1 MQSRLRIEYGM
12 QLDRESVRIILVN
25 LDPMGVLLRKRRRL
39 KRRQYINKGPN
50 FVFHIDGCDKLKRY
64 GLCVHG
70 CIDGFSRKIMWLRA
84 AYSNNDPYIVCK
96 FYAQCARENNGVPC
110 VIRSDR
116 GTENVNIELMQTILR
131 YEHDDIRGVLGTSFM
146 YGRSTSN
153 ERIECWWSKFP
164 MLGMQTWIN
173 HFTDLVQFGIL
184 DVSQTLDIEC
194 IPFCYLDLLQ
204 RELDLIA
211 RQWNCHYIRAS
222 KRCVAPFG
230 KPDIMFYLPTLYG
243 THSYLKDLNPE
254 LHAHLETILTRQ
266 PDRIH
271 NLYTE
276 IFETVLQEKVISQPN
291 TLDEA
296 SDMCAVL
303 LDKIYE
309 ELLEDG

>member
-50 FVFHIDGCDKLKRY
+50 FVFHIDGWDKLKRY

-146 YGRSTSN
+146 CNELRVIWPVPHEILSVITRST
-153 ERIECWWSKFP
+153 I
-164 MLGMQTWIN
+164 T
-173 HFTDLVQFGIL
+173 T
-184 DVSQTLDIEC
+184 
-194 IPFCYLDLLQ
+194 
-204 RELDLIA
+204 
-211 RQWNCHYIRAS
+211 
-222 KRCVAPFG
+222 
-230 KPDIMFYLPTLYG
+230 
-243 THSYLKDLNPE
+243 
-254 LHAHLETILTRQ
+254 
-266 PDRIH
+266 
-271 NLYTE
+271 
-276 IFETVLQEKVISQPN
+276 
-291 TLDEA
+291 
-296 SDMCAVL
+296 
-303 LDKIYE
+303 
-309 ELLEDG
+309 